1 MTAPVT
7 PPDVILPSAYPALG
21 SPTFNQDAYN
31 AATSLPA
38 AFTRQGAIATAT
50 KTNADSALESA
61 QAAQLLL
68 VDTNAAA
75 AQAVSAANFKGLW
88 STLAAGG
95 LALNKP
101 ACVKHNGRF
110 WLLLNNLANVA
121 ASEPGPSNPDW
132 TANDAGVV
140 PSQTLTTA
148 GASVAAVTGVRYI
161 LAANNIAL
169 TAPTPTLKGEY
180 HGIRRVAG
188 ITGCTWIFGS
198 NKVRGATPGT
208 LAIDIQEQDLF
219 YEDATQGMV

>member
-1 MTAPVT
+1 MAATPVPAFSA
-7 PPDVILPSAYPALG
+7 PPDFPALSDRASG
-21 SPTFNQDAYN
+21 TYNSKAYAWATAWQSTTGPN
-31 AATSLPA
+31 VYAMAESARLNALEAKAQTDTAVAAGTQASTAAATALA
-38 AFTRQGAIATAT
+38 A
-50 KTNADSALESA
+50 S
-61 QAAQLLL
+61 
-68 VDTNAAA
+68 
-75 AQAVSAANFKGLW
+75 NFKGEW
-88 STLAAGG
+88 SFMAG
-95 LALNKP
+95 ALNKP

-121 ASEPGPSNPDW
+121 ASEPGPSSPDW

-188 ITGCTWIFGS
+188 VTGCTWIFGS

-208 LAIDIQEQDLF
+208 LALDIQEQDLF
-219 YEDATQGMV
+219 YEDATQGYV

>member
-1 MTAPVT
+1 MTSPVT

-21 SPTFNQDAYN
+21 SPTFNQEAYN
-31 AATSLPA
+31 AATSLPV
-38 AFTRQGAIATAT
+38 AFTRQGAIAAAT

-61 QAAQLLL
+61 QAAQQSV
-68 VDTNAAA
+68 VDASAAA
-75 AQAVSAANFKGLW
+75 GQAISAANFKNLW
-88 STLAAGG
+88 SNLSG
-95 LALNKP
+95 ALNKP

-188 ITGCTWIFGS
+188 VTGCTWIFGS

>member
-1 MTAPVT
+1 MPLAPT
-7 PPDVILPSAYPALG
+7 PVDAAPDVPNSGTSESTFDMQYEAFNTWEATKLRPQINALAQNVFENATDVEDLAG
-21 SPTFNQDAYN
+21 LTQNYAVTAAD
-31 AATSLPA
+31 AATVSM
-38 AFTRQGAIATAT
+38 
-50 KTNADSALESA
+50 
-61 QAAQLLL
+61 
-68 VDTNAAA
+68 
-75 AQAVSAANFKGLW
+75 SAANFKNLW
-88 STLAAGG
+88 SNLSG
-95 LALNKP
+95 ALNKP

-140 PSQTLTTA
+140 PSQTLNTA

-188 ITGCTWIFGS
+188 VTGCTWIFGS

-208 LAIDIQEQDLF
+208 LALDIQEQDLF
-219 YEDATQGMV
+219 YEDATQGYV